1 MRVEFKKKFKGGI
14 QHRLNE
20 LHLYCRLR
28 EVGLPHRVAKSIA
41 KTISPK
47 KMLYERE
54 NGKG

>member
-1 MRVEFKKKFKGGI
+1 VGVKKEKFKGSL

-28 EVGLPHRVAKSIA
+28 NVGFPHRVAKSIA

-47 KMLYERE
+47 KLLYERE
-54 NGKG
+54 SDKE

>member
-1 MRVEFKKKFKGGI
+1 MEFKRQKLKSGL

-28 EVGLPHRVAKSIA
+28 GVGLPHRVAKSIA

-47 KMLYERE
+47 KLLYERE
-54 NGKG
+54 SEKG